1 MRYAVLCAAV
11 PFVLVTQA
19 PITTT
24 VLFGG
29 MFVLLA
35 VVQFLVA
42 LLPRRRWRP
51 QQQRRASVP

>member
-19 PITTT
+19 FITTT

-29 MFVLLA
+29 MFILLA

-51 QQQRRASVP
+51 